1 LPIFDSV
8 PSKIPDRKSQIEKQM
23 AFFQYRAADH
33 AGKIVEGVMEAE
45 AEQSVISRLHEM
57 GCIPLRIAVPGDR
70 TVAGSTQRLAGF
82 SKRKVSQQQLLQ
94 FTQELST
101 LLGAGLPIDRSLS
114 ILGNLIEGGEF
125 GKVLGILLEAVRAG
139 KSLAASMG
147 EHPEVFPKLYVNMI
161 RAGEAGGILEGVL
174 RYLTDYLQ
182 GTLALKEDVK
192 SALIYPMILA
202 TAAGVSLIVLFVYV
216 IPRFSAIFK
225 DVSKALPWITKVV
238 IGLSQAL
245 AQYGWIVLLLFIVGV
260 TGAVFYIRTPEGRNE
275 WDRVSLR
282 LWLVGDLLR
291 KFETARFARTLSA
304 LLKGGVPLLEALGTV
319 QGVVGNRLLA
329 RAISQ
334 VQVRVREGKGM
345 ARPLGES
352 GLFPPLALNMI
363 AVGEETGKLEGMLAE
378 VAGFYDQEVK
388 RTTKRLTSLLEPLLI
403 LGMGL
408 VIGVVVISMLLAIFS
423 INDLPF

>member
-1 LPIFDSV
+1 
-8 PSKIPDRKSQIEKQM
+8 M

-125 GKVLGILLEAVRAG
+125 AKVLGILLEAVRAG

-174 RYLTDYLQ
+174 RYLTDYLE

-245 AQYGWIVLLLFIVGV
+245 ADYGWIVLLLFIVGV

-408 VIGVVVISMLLAIFS
+408 VIGIVVISMLLAIFS

>member
-1 LPIFDSV
+1 
-8 PSKIPDRKSQIEKQM
+8 M

-57 GCIPLRIAVPGDR
+57 GCIPLRIAMPGDR
-70 TVAGSTQRLAGF
+70 TVAGSPQRLAGF

-101 LLGAGLPIDRSLS
+101 LLGAGLPLDRSLS

-174 RYLTDYLQ
+174 RYLTDYLE
-182 GTLALKEDVK
+182 GTLALKEDIK

-202 TAAGVSLIVLFVYV
+202 TAASVSLIVLFVYV

-225 DVSKALPWITKVV
+225 DVGKALPWITKVV
-238 IGLSQAL
+238 IGLSQTL
-245 AQYGWIVLLLFIVGV
+245 AQYGWIVLLLFIVSV

-282 LWLVGDLLR
+282 VWLVGDLLR